1 MDILGVIHPTG
12 RALSSLN
19 PWYQFIMVIFQ
30 SYLSLCSIKLS
41 NQLKLCLKFR
51 QIEYNLKI
59 MSERQSRYLLDRW
72 IIHFG
77 GKWYYERDKL
87 MLTSNVLPIK
97 YLAQI
102 VITGKVKRTIIKTR
116 DPRLFREH
124 QFTLSPPPTLG
135 HQGSESAIKPCQ
147 THRHAP
153 TRISSFYSGK
163 QSVL

>member
-1 MDILGVIHPTG
+1 MDILGVIHRKC

-59 MSERQSRYLLDRW
+59 MSERQNRYLLDRW

-102 VITGKVKRTIIKTR
+102 VITGKVKRTIIKTP
-116 DPRLFREH
+116 DPRLFKEH
-124 QFTLSPPPTLG
+124 QFTLSPPTLG